1 MKWLTKSPKW
11 IDGDKQQVTLDY
23 IASKIKQHDHASV
36 SVGCDSHKI
45 GGTYIFA
52 IVVAIYTKGYGGFF
66 FFQRK
71 KSKDKRL
78 DILPVRLME
87 ETRASIESASQI
99 RSLITINRNID
110 VHLDINSNSAFASYP
125 TLKPATSWVKAMGF
139 NPIAKPYSWAASA
152 LADAFAK

>member
-11 IDGDKQQVTLDY
+11 IDGEKRQVTLDY
-23 IASKIKQHDHASV
+23 IAKKIKQHDLASV

-45 GGTYIFA
+45 GGMYIFA

-71 KSKDKRL
+71 KSKDKHL

-87 ETRASIESASQI
+87 ETKASIEAASQI
-99 RSLITINRNID
+99 RDLISVDRNID
-110 VHLDINSNSAFASYP
+110 VHLDINSNSKFASYP
-125 TLKPATSWVKAMGF
+125 MLKPATSWVKSMGF
-139 NPIAKPYSWAASA
+139 TPVAKPYSWAASA

>member
-87 ETRASIESASQI
+87 ETRASIEAASQI